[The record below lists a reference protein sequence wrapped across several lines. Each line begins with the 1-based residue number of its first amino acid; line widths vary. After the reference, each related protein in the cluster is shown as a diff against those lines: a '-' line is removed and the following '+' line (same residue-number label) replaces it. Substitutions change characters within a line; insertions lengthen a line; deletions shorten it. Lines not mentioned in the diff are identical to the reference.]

1 MNTLNLY
8 ELYNLCVWCVYVC
21 MYAGLFWLSICLW
34 LNQNQISWLEQTM
47 PWPGYVM
54 LFNPLTHFYQFQK
67 VDRFVDGW
75 KKLLWILR
83 DSFSKFVL
91 RICSFE
97 NGRSHLRQMFYAIWS
112 LILKIRAYQQVFSCS
127 LSVALPHSIF
137 AEVIQRMVGKR
148 ERGMCWYV
156 FQMLPSCVIGVN
168 SITPGTFSY
177 HPLF

>member
-34 LNQNQISWLEQTM
+34 LNQNQISWLEQKNKRLTM

-67 VDRFVDGW
+67 VDSFVDGW

-91 RICSFE
+91 CICSFE

-112 LILKIRAYQQVFSCS
+112 LILKIRAYQQVLVAGFLWLFLIPFLLKSSRGWLEKEREECADMCS
-127 LSVALPHSIF
+127 RCYPVVWLV
-137 AEVIQRMVGKR
+137 
-148 ERGMCWYV
+148 
-156 FQMLPSCVIGVN
+156 
-168 SITPGTFSY
+168 
-177 HPLF
+177 